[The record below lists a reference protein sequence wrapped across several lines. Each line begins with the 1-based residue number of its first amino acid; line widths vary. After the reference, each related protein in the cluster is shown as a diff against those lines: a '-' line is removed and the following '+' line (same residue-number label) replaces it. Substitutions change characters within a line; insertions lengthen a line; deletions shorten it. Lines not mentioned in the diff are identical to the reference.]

1 MEVLEGGKARVMAA
15 STDEVLVPWMEAA
28 IKLAPAGLKA
38 ALAQAHQQAVTAAA
52 APGASPVPTTVP
64 QEAGEQSFAEHF
76 MSLPV
81 RTAEGLEKACDL
93 QHTLAAQAVN
103 VVVAAAES
111 LAERDA
117 QSHAQEGRRLFSQS
131 VMAGATAE
139 PPGVVWLAG
148 PFIEADKVHPPPVP
162 TRTPLA
168 TPPSLFTCHPP
179 QRQLPFPH
187 TPHHTPTPAPTC
199 PPSHCPCLEAVGKVA
214 EATLNPSFLRQ
225 ASIFVSSGAGDL
237 IITKVTNNGLKVH
250 IKVKRQGLPTLNTQ
264 LRPVQLSRPVRVG
277 ATSHTTRLD
286 SGMARLVAAAHL
298 KLESCAEL
306 QFELEPVDED
316 FEGFGCSSQS
326 EAASSPPAPQPRQ
339 PGGRATAEGGGGA
352 GGGEG
357 GVAATPQPAMAE

>member
-148 PFIEADKVHPPPVP
+148 PFIEADK
-162 TRTPLA
+162 
-168 TPPSLFTCHPP
+168 
-179 QRQLPFPH
+179 
-187 TPHHTPTPAPTC
+187 
-199 PPSHCPCLEAVGKVA
+199 
-214 EATLNPSFLRQ
+214 
-225 ASIFVSSGAGDL
+225 ASIFVSSGAGDV

-326 EAASSPPAPQPRQ
+326 EAASSPPANQPRQ